1 MKIGIDSYCYHR
13 LFGEVY
19 DFQAKPDKLKTVDE
33 FLDFAKELEVD
44 GVSLETCFLPSL
56 DEGFLKDLGQ
66 RSRRTGLTRCSPG
79 ASQRAGARVESGCVC
94 GDEVAHSQGAGRWG
108 RT

>member
-56 DEGFLKDLGQ
+56 DRGLPQGSGGKDQGV
-66 RSRRTGLTRCSPG
+66 
-79 ASQRAGARVESGCVC
+79 RV
-94 GDEVAHSQGAGRWG
+94 
-108 RT
+108 